1 MDIKQF
7 RRLTNHLFTAI
18 RNVETCASDRE
29 RIFTMSLVYDY
40 SEKACVAYCNEAE
53 STDLE
58 SMNLALRSVFDLLE
72 THHFKIDCDDNL
84 RTALH

>member
-7 RRLTNHLFTAI
+7 RKLTNHLFTAI

-29 RIFTMSLVYDY
+29 RMYTMSLVFDY

-53 STDLE
+53 SNDLE
-58 SMNLALRSVFDLLE
+58 SMNLALRSVFDLIE
-72 THHFKIDCDDNL
+72 THDFTRDYSTNL